1 MKSNNARRGGM
12 ASVQCIFL
20 VGALVGATL
29 FHVWQKVEMARVAG
43 GIDAAHARV
52 GQLRQERAKLLAAVA
67 IKSNPAHVE
76 QIAVEELGMVWPS
89 RQSSGSLAHWGG
101 E

>member
-1 MKSNNARRGGM
+1 
-12 ASVQCIFL
+12 
-20 VGALVGATL
+20 
-29 FHVWQKVEMARVAG
+29 MARVAG
-43 GIDAAHARV
+43 GIDAAHARM

-76 QIAVEELGMVWPS
+76 RIAVEELGMVRPS